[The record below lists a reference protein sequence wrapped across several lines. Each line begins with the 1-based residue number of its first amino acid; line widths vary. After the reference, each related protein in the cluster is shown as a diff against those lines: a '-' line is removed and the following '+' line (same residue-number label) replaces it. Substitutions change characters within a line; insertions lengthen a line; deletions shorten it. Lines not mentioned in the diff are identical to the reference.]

1 MIAIDN
7 IESIHNTAA
16 AAAQKATAEFLA
28 KHGDRDACGFAW
40 VVVREKGSTK
50 LGRALKSV
58 GFKPAYGGGLQLWD
72 PSKSGTQ
79 SITAKEDGAI
89 AYAEVLKQH
98 GIDAHAASRLD

>member
-16 AAAQKATAEFLA
+16 AAAQKATAEFLS

-58 GFKPAYGGGLQLWD
+58 GFKPAYGGGL
-72 PSKSGTQ
+72 SRSGTQ

-89 AYAEVLKQH
+89 AYAEVLRQH
-98 GIDAHAASRLD
+98 GIEAHAASRLD

>member
-1 MIAIDN
+1 MIALDN

-16 AAAQKATAEFLA
+16 AAAQKATSEFLA

-50 LGRALKSV
+50 LGRALKRV
-58 GFKPAYGGGLQLWD
+58 GFRPEYGGGLSIWN
-72 PSKSGTQ
+72 PSGSGVQ

-89 AYAEVLKQH
+89 AYAEVLRQH
-98 GIDAHAASRLD
+98 GIEAHAASRLD

>member
-1 MIAIDN
+1 MIALDN

-58 GFKPAYGGGLQLWD
+58 GFRPEYGGGLSIWN
-72 PSKSGTQ
+72 PSGSGVQ

-89 AYAEVLKQH
+89 AYAEVLRQH
-98 GIDAHAASRLD
+98 GIEAHAASRLD

>member
-1 MIAIDN
+1 MIALDN
-7 IESIHNTAA
+7 IESIHNTAV

-28 KHGDRDACGFAW
+28 RHGDRDACGFAW

-58 GFKPAYGGGLQLWD
+58 GFRPEYGGGLSIWN
-72 PSKSGTQ
+72 PSGSGTQ

-89 AYAEVLKQH
+89 AYAKVLKQH
-98 GIDAHAASRLD
+98 GIEAHAASRLD

>member
-58 GFKPAYGGGLQLWD
+58 GFRPEYGGGLSIWN
-72 PSKSGTQ
+72 PSGSGVQ
-79 SITAKEDGAI
+79 SISAKEDGAI
-89 AYAEVLKQH
+89 AYAEVLRQH
-98 GIDAHAASRLD
+98 GIEAHAASRLD

>member
-7 IESIHNTAA
+7 IESIHNTAV
-16 AAAQKATAEFLA
+16 AAAQKAAAEFLS

-40 VVVREKGSTK
+40 VIVREKGSTK

-72 PSKSGTQ
+72 PSRSGTQ

-89 AYAEVLKQH
+89 AYAEVLRQH
-98 GIDAHAASRLD
+98 GIEAHAASRLD

>member
-7 IESIHNTAA
+7 IESIHNTAT

-50 LGRALKSV
+50 LGRALKRV
-58 GFKPAYGGGLQLWD
+58 GFRPEYGGGLSIWN
-72 PSKSGTQ
+72 PSGSGVQ
-79 SITAKEDGAI
+79 SISAKEDGAI
-89 AYAEVLKQH
+89 AYAEVLRQH
-98 GIDAHAASRLD
+98 GIEAHAASRLD

>member
-16 AAAQKATAEFLA
+16 AAAQKAAAEFLA

-58 GFKPAYGGGLQLWD
+58 GFKPSYGGGLQLWD
-72 PSKSGTQ
+72 PSNSYTQ

-89 AYAEVLKQH
+89 AYANVLKQY

>member
-1 MIAIDN
+1 MLAIDN
-7 IESIHNTAA
+7 IESIHNTAS

-28 KHGDRDACGFAW
+28 RHGDRDACGFAW

-58 GFKPAYGGGLQLWD
+58 GFRPEYGGGLSIWN
-72 PSKSGTQ
+72 PSGSGTQ

-89 AYAEVLKQH
+89 AYANVLKQY
-98 GIDAHAASRLD
+98 GIEAHAASRLD